1 MNVGILSIALLTL
14 SLNGWCCFA
23 FADFFPFMEG
33 YDCLGKATGNYHIQ
47 FDNTNGKRY
56 GYCICNSILGS
67 LDKSINSSSVTY
79 DTAVIDANKNKTP
92 SLKSYKIFFSI
103 IAYTTITART

>member
-14 SLNGWCCFA
+14 SLKDGVVSLLQTSFHSWKVMIVLAKLQAIITFSLN
-23 FADFFPFMEG
+23 
-33 YDCLGKATGNYHIQ
+33 
-47 FDNTNGKRY
+47 NTNGKRY

-92 SLKSYKIFFSI
+92 SLKIL
-103 IAYTTITART
+103 